1 MFPHECPCDLKT
13 PVIREETA
21 SGELGAVQRCSGEFA
36 CPYQRIEH
44 LKHFASR
51 RAFDIEGLGDKQI
64 EEFFAD
70 GLIREPADIFTLA
83 ARDQASLKKL
93 KDREGYGE
101 TSVRNLFAAID
112 SRRVI
117 GLERVIYALGI
128 RHVGETTGRL
138 LARHYGAW
146 SRFHDAALAIA
157 AGDAEA
163 EAELT
168 SIDQVGPTVA
178 AAVHADISARRIIW
192 SSWKS

>member
-1 MFPHECPCDLKT
+1 MK
-13 PVIREETA
+13 A
-21 SGELGAVQRCSGEFA
+21 
-36 CPYQRIEH
+36 
-44 LKHFASR
+44 
-51 RAFDIEGLGDKQI
+51 GDKQI

-128 RHVGETTGRL
+128 RHVGKPQAGCWRGITG
-138 LARHYGAW
+138 HGAA
-146 SRFHDAALAIA
+146 F
-157 AGDAEA
+157 
-163 EAELT
+163 T
-168 SIDQVGPTVA
+168 M
-178 AAVHADISARRIIW
+178 RR
-192 SSWKS
+192 SPLRRVMRRRRRN